1 MDIVQTSLIG
11 ENRLGPEVY
20 GLFDE
25 GRIEEFINA
34 PNLKHEDYYNLEI
47 SRSVAMML
55 GDFHLLK
62 MPFSK
67 KANWLFPAIEK

>member
-1 MDIVQTSLIG
+1 
-11 ENRLGPEVY
+11 
-20 GLFDE
+20 
-25 GRIEEFINA
+25 
-34 PNLKHEDYYNLEI
+34 
-47 SRSVAMML
+47 MML